1 VQYRELGRTGIRVSL
16 LGLGTVKFGRT
27 EGLKY
32 PVASNLP
39 TTRAL
44 TELLAAAADLGV
56 NLIDTAPAYGSSEE
70 RLGPLL
76 AGWRNDWVVCTKVGE
91 TFENGRSQYD
101 FSPEQTRR
109 SVLRSLQRLATDHL
123 DVVLVHSDGND
134 IDIIDNRG
142 TLQALAS
149 MKQEGLIRAFG
160 MSHKTVAGGSKA
172 VDVCDVVMTT
182 LNVEDREALDVV
194 GRARTRGCGVLV
206 KKALAS
212 GAATHDAARRRA
224 SLEFVARTQGV
235 SSIVVGTT
243 DVIHLRENAAA
254 LEHLRD
260 GS

>member
-1 VQYRELGRTGIRVSL
+1 MRVSL

-27 EGLKY
+27 EGLRY

-39 TTRAL
+39 TRRAL

-70 RLGPLL
+70 RLGQLL
-76 AGWRNDWVVCTKVGE
+76 AGRRSRWILCTKVGE
-91 TFENGRSQYD
+91 TFENGRSHYD

-123 DVVLVHSDGND
+123 DVVLIHSDGND
-134 IDIIDNRG
+134 LDIIDELG
-142 TLQALAS
+142 TLQALAQ

-160 MSHKTVAGGSKA
+160 MSHKTVAGGLQA
-172 VDVCDVVMTT
+172 VDACDAVMTT
-182 LNVEDREALDVV
+182 LNVDDRAALGVV
-194 GRARTRGCGVLV
+194 ERAHARGCGVLV

-212 GAATHDAARRRA
+212 GAVARDPARRRA
-224 SLEFVARTQGV
+224 SLEFVATTPGV

-243 DVIHLRENAAA
+243 DMIHLRENVAA
-254 LEHLRD
+254 LEHLPD
-260 GS
+260 VF